1 MKFKKVSFDKDKI
14 VFHKKDR
21 SITLIKSNI
30 EDIEYVKPTL
40 FNYLLSGIVPGSSTY
55 PGRLQIRTKEKIGS
69 TKLHLVRIR
78 FTEVLALPDWCLKLI
93 DPSNLFKWEKQEKWS
108 K

>member
-1 MKFKKVSFDKDKI
+1 MKFKNVSFDKDKI
-14 VFHKKDR
+14 VFHKKDG

-40 FNYLLSGIVPGSSTY
+40 FNYLLSGIAPGSSTY
-55 PGRLQIRTKEKIGS
+55 PGRLQIRTRESIGN

-78 FTEVLALPDWCLKLI
+78 FIEVATLPDWCLKII
-93 DPSNLFKWEKQEKWS
+93 DPANLLRLVK
-108 K
+108 

>member
-1 MKFKKVSFDKDKI
+1 MKFKNVSFDKDKI
-14 VFHKKDR
+14 VFHKKDG

-40 FNYLLSGIVPGSSTY
+40 FNYLLSGIAPGSSTY
-55 PGRLQIRTKEKIGS
+55 PGRLQIRTKEKIGN

-78 FTEVLALPDWCLKLI
+78 FIEVETLPDWCLKII
-93 DPSNLFKWEKQEKWS
+93 DPANLLRLVK
-108 K
+108 

>member
-1 MKFKKVSFDKDKI
+1 MKFKNVSFDKDKI
-14 VFHKKDR
+14 VFHKKDG

-40 FNYLLSGIVPGSSTY
+40 FNYLLSGIAPGSSTY
-55 PGRLQIRTKEKIGS
+55 PGRLQIRTKEKIGN

-78 FTEVLALPDWCLKLI
+78 FIEVATLPDWCLKII
-93 DPSNLFKWEKQEKWS
+93 DPANLLRLVK
-108 K
+108 